1 MIRKYISIVFFIV
14 LMITGCVHQTTVV
27 LVPDRDGHVGKV
39 AIQNRGGEQLLSES
53 GKAVVV
59 WNEILSPRPAVAF
72 DEQKINSTFG
82 SALAIEPP
90 APQKFILY
98 FENDS
103 TEIVEA
109 SQTLIPA
116 VIDSI
121 KQRNSFDISVNGHT
135 DSTGTAEY
143 NLDLSLK
150 RALYMR
156 DILVKAGINENYIS
170 TTSHGEG
177 NPLIPTKKGVAEPR
191 NRRVEII
198 VR

>member
-1 MIRKYISIVFFIV
+1 MVF
-14 LMITGCVHQTTVV
+14 LAAGCVHQTTVV
-27 LVPDRDGHVGKV
+27 LVPDRDGHVGKA
-39 AIQNRGGEQLLSES
+39 AIQNRCGEQLLSES

-150 RALYMR
+150 RALHMR

>member
-1 MIRKYISIVFFIV
+1 MIRKFISTLFLMVF
-14 LMITGCVHQTTVV
+14 LAAGCVHQTTVV
-27 LVPDRDGHVGKV
+27 LVPDRDGHVGKA
-39 AIQNRGGEQLLSES
+39 AIRNQGGEQLLSES

-59 WNEILSPRPAVAF
+59 WNEIISPRPAVAF

-90 APQKFILY
+90 APQIFILY

-150 RALYMR
+150 RALHMR
-156 DILVKAGINENYIS
+156 DILVKAGINEKYIS

>member
-14 LMITGCVHQTTVV
+14 LMITGCIHQTTVV
-27 LVPDRDGHVGKV
+27 LVPDRDGHVGKA

-191 NRRVEII
+191 NRRVEM
-198 VR
+198 

>member
-1 MIRKYISIVFFIV
+1 MIRKYIPIAFFIII
-14 LMITGCVHQTTVV
+14 MITGCIHQTTVV
-27 LVPDRDGHVGKV
+27 LVPDRDGHVGKA

-59 WNEILSPRPAVAF
+59 WNEIISPRPAVAF

-90 APQKFILY
+90 APEKFILY

-103 TEIVEA
+103 TEIVPA

-150 RALYMR
+150 RALHMR

>member
-1 MIRKYISIVFFIV
+1 MIRKFISVAFFIV
-14 LMITGCVHQTTVV
+14 LLITGCVHQTTVV
-27 LVPDRDGHVGKV
+27 LVPDREGHVGKV
-39 AIQNRGGEQLLSES
+39 AVQNQGGEQLLSES

-59 WNEILSPRPAVAF
+59 WNEIISPRPAVAY
-72 DEQKINSTFG
+72 DDQKINATFG

-90 APQKFILY
+90 PQKFILY

-109 SQTLIPA
+109 SKPLIPE
-116 VIDSI
+116 VIESI
-121 KQRNSFDISVNGHT
+121 KQRNSFDISVNGHS

-150 RALYMR
+150 RAVHMK
-156 DILVKAGINENYIS
+156 DILVGAGINEQYIS

>member
-14 LMITGCVHQTTVV
+14 LMITGCIHQTTVV
-27 LVPDRDGHVGKV
+27 LVPDRDGHVGKA

>member
-1 MIRKYISIVFFIV
+1 MVF
-14 LMITGCVHQTTVV
+14 LAAGCVHQTTVV
-27 LVPDRDGHVGKV
+27 LVPDRDGHVGKA
-39 AIQNRGGEQLLSES
+39 AIRNQGGEQLLSES

-59 WNEILSPRPAVAF
+59 WNEIISPRPAVAF

-109 SQTLIPA
+109 SQSLIPS

-150 RALYMR
+150 RALHMR

>member
-1 MIRKYISIVFFIV
+1 MVF
-14 LMITGCVHQTTVV
+14 LAAGCVHQTTVV
-27 LVPDRDGHVGKV
+27 LVPDRDGHVGKA
-39 AIQNRGGEQLLSES
+39 AIRNQGGEQLLSES

-59 WNEILSPRPAVAF
+59 WNEIISPRPAVAF

-90 APQKFILY
+90 APQIFILY

-150 RALYMR
+150 RALHMR
-156 DILVKAGINENYIS
+156 DILVKAGINEKYIS